1 MPFKRLLKD
10 ERGVILVITLLIIAL
25 LIGAGAGAMTLVQTD
40 LKISANLKNGTQAFY
55 LAEAGIEWA
64 KQQVKDAAANPPS
77 PSDDSESLSPGSFSV
92 VFSNPTIQSQL
103 AGVVTA
109 ESTGTV
115 GSSSSKIRALLKK
128 TYELSDG
135 AISVRGTEASSNFTG
150 NSFVV
155 DGRDYD
161 PASGTLV
168 VGAKAQYGISVSNST
183 LEGQVEGA
191 LSSPQED
198 NVVGKGGSTPDVEQS
213 GFLPTDEVEELANNL
228 CRAAGTIVQNISS
241 GGTLSITGNNTYGT
255 TAAPE
260 LRCFTGLGSGE
271 TVDIGGNF
279 TGVGVLVVRNAELIA
294 SEAFHWE
301 GLVLVSGTNVGF
313 SFSGGGNKDIYGSV
327 MINERGTDSGDELD
341 LQGAVNIRF
350 SSSALV
356 TAVELFPLSAL
367 EPIYGS
373 IPSSLEQIYWRTV
386 TD

>member
-1 MPFKRLLKD
+1 MPFKRSLKD

-25 LIGAGAGAMTLVQTD
+25 LIGAGAGAMALVQTD
-40 LKISANLKNGTQAFY
+40 LKISANLKNGTKAFY

-228 CRAAGTIVQNISS
+228 CRSVLLFKVKGEVFLSSVDQGRGQYAIGFVFLASPPIPSLVEDFKGISR
-241 GGTLSITGNNTYGT
+241 T
-255 TAAPE
+255 
-260 LRCFTGLGSGE
+260 
-271 TVDIGGNF
+271 D
-279 TGVGVLVVRNAELIA
+279 VGV
-294 SEAFHWE
+294 
-301 GLVLVSGTNVGF
+301 
-313 SFSGGGNKDIYGSV
+313 KIYVPGKN
-327 MINERGTDSGDELD
+327 IHKLGDDCGTDPQTNSTLIKR
-341 LQGAVNIRF
+341 IRYCP
-350 SSSALV
+350 SNGLNLSLIGSLSPPKDN
-356 TAVELFPLSAL
+356 PL
-367 EPIYGS
+367 
-373 IPSSLEQIYWRTV
+373 IPLLPG
-386 TD
+386 